1 MNKKLVTSESVG
13 VGHPDKICDQI
24 ADGILDKILKQD
36 KEARVACEVLAS
48 NRLIV
53 IGGEITT
60 SCYVDLVKT
69 AWEVLKVIG
78 YKENDFVIISNVHS
92 QSPDINMGVDQ
103 GKGVIGAGD
112 QGIVFGY
119 ACDET
124 PNFMPLPIVIAH
136 ELVKYAEKL
145 RRAQEF
151 KWAKADMKSQVTI
164 EYTNDKPKI
173 KSILMSIQHEAK
185 LNRKAFKDFII
196 NKIMKVIAKKYSLND
211 DFKIFINPT
220 GNFVIGGPAA
230 DTGSTGR
237 KIIVD
242 SYGTNVHH
250 GGGAFSGKDYT
261 KIDRSGAYMAR
272 WIAKNIVAAKIAS
285 KIEVQISYAI
295 GVVQPTSVAINTFG
309 TSKINESKI
318 ITMIKNVFDLSPA
331 GIIKSLHLKATTY
344 LPIATFGH
352 FGRDDL
358 DLPWEKTNKVIA
370 IKKFF
375 NIK

>member
-13 VGHPDKICDQI
+13 IGHPDKICDQI

-92 QSPDINMGVDQ
+92 QSPDINIGVDQ

-119 ACDET
+119 ACNET

-173 KSILMSIQHEAK
+173 KSILMSIQHETK

-220 GNFVIGGPAA
+220 GNFVVGGPAA

>member
-92 QSPDINMGVDQ
+92 QSPDINIGVDQ

-220 GNFVIGGPAA
+220 GNFVVGGPAA

-272 WIAKNIVAAKIAS
+272 WIAKNIVATKIAS

-318 ITMIKNVFDLSPA
+318 IMMIKNVFDLSPA